1 MDNAERK
8 SRRGRYI
15 EDQQFPMSIA
25 ELKKWGLLR
34 MGQFRTRNEG
44 GAVYMCDLTKE
55 PFFFSLHLP
64 GCLNQRIELIA
75 RKVGKGLRWF
85 FKEEATGIV
94 CTKLYLDKT
103 KTRWVSRQ
111 IAGYA
116 YRSQSK
122 GKLDR
127 DLAAARALRLKIEGG
142 GKKGPARG
150 NSRRQAQ
157 ANLERVNLELE
168 NVRAT
173 LRKDAAR
180 RRRQS
185 RKVGPMAAAGS

>member
-1 MDNAERK
+1 
-8 SRRGRYI
+8 
-15 EDQQFPMSIA
+15 
-25 ELKKWGLLR
+25 
-34 MGQFRTRNEG
+34 
-44 GAVYMCDLTKE
+44 MCDLTKE
-55 PFFFSLHLP
+55 PFLFSLHLP
-64 GCLNQRIELIA
+64 GCLDQRIELIA

-85 FKEEATGIV
+85 FKEEVTGIV

-103 KTRWVSRQ
+103 TLRWVSRQ
-111 IAGYA
+111 TAGYA

-150 NSRRQAQ
+150 NSRRQAH
-157 ANLERVNLELE
+157 AKLERVNLELE

-180 RRRQS
+180 RRGRS
-185 RKVGPMAAAGS
+185 RKVGSIAAAGS